1 MNLYLRY
8 FDKETLVKNV
18 DDALNFLC
26 QIPEI
31 TMTPE
36 LEEDLRRYSTSD
48 VLYPKRYKVRPRIYF
63 IVIKT
68 EAETMADFKQKKNV
82 AAKTPAHDEAKRD
95 DNSYETRL
103 NEKLPGWYEG
113 SLEFK
118 RVVLIPETG
127 KYEYRDTLFVADCK
141 ANSFSE
147 CYDRIVRYLKGRVD
161 GRSQFPSAK
170 GKNFKCKYL
179 GAWK

>member
-8 FDKETLVKNV
+8 FDKETLVTNV

-31 TMTPE
+31 TVTPE
-36 LEEDLRRYSTSD
+36 LEDDLRRYSEND

-68 EAETMADFKQKKNV
+68 EAATMADFKQKKAVSPRNSS
-82 AAKTPAHDEAKRD
+82 HDDRRD
-95 DNSYETRL
+95 DNPYENRISDSV
-103 NEKLPGWYEG
+103 PGWYEG

-127 KYEYRDTLFVADCK
+127 KYEYRDTHFVADCK
-141 ANSFSE
+141 ATSPSE

-179 GAWK
+179 GGWK